1 MIEVEHQPLYETRIV
16 PGFCGDGEAMTWRVV
31 DVANQREVARGAV
44 PVEASGTSI
53 AWQKA
58 ASAAEATVK
67 LDRIRVKVRSTG
79 GRAVK
84 TSGDEALDNG
94 RLALEG

>member
-16 PGFCGDGEAMTWRVV
+16 PGFCNDGEAMTWRVV

-44 PVEASGTSI
+44 PMEASGTSI

-58 ASAAEATVK
+58 ASAAEEAVK
-67 LDRIRVKVRSTG
+67 LDRISVKVKSGNRK
-79 GRAVK
+79 AVK
-84 TSGDEALDNG
+84 ASGDEAADNG

>member
-1 MIEVEHQPLYETRIV
+1 MIDVERQPLYETRIV
-16 PGFCGDGEAMTWRVV
+16 PGFCNDGEAMTWRVV

-58 ASAAEATVK
+58 ASAAEEAVK
-67 LDRIRVKVRSTG
+67 LDRISVRVKNVDRK
-79 GRAVK
+79 AVK
-84 TSGDEALDNG
+84 ARGDETSGDW
-94 RLALEG
+94 RLAF